1 MTALRALWRL
11 RAGIFPRLLI
21 ALLLVALLPLT
32 AFWQLERQRMIDNGE
47 AEAQQRLELFADSAV
62 QHVDDW
68 MRLNLSV
75 LELAAGQEAM
85 RTMSGPAQQQAIAGL
100 APQLPWAYL
109 IHTVNLKGWN
119 VARSDGRPAN
129 WYGDR
134 EYFKEL
140 VAGRPYGIDVQ
151 IGRTSHL
158 PALIV
163 AVPIMSRDG
172 RLAGMLVEATTLDHV
187 TQAVTSA
194 RLGRTGHVY
203 IMTNSG
209 RLIADRGVSML
220 HGLRDFRSRPVYAA
234 ARRGDGFYHY
244 RYRGAAKVAE
254 IRHTDFGW
262 IVVAQQQQ
270 TESMAAVSQAS
281 RYAWLLL
288 ALTTLAVTLISA
300 LVARGFAGRI
310 ARNTRALEAARA
322 EAEKANRSKT
332 SFVAAAVHDL
342 MQPLN
347 AARMFVDAARAR
359 LTSAADREVLSGI
372 DSALEAEDEILSTL
386 LDISRLESG
395 TFEVHERD
403 FAPGALFETL
413 GREFGILARARGIEL
428 RVARCSA
435 VIHSD
440 EALLRRILQNYL
452 SNAVRY
458 SRRRRVLMGC
468 RRIGGLLRIEVWDSG
483 PGIPPEHHKR
493 IFLEFQRL
501 DTGAQSNERGA
512 GLGLAI
518 VERIAKRLGH
528 RIGLRSWLGRG
539 SVFFVDVPLVRDVTR
554 GQESAAMVP
563 AAATLPAR
571 MPAASMP
578 APSAT
583 GASVVGASASGAP
596 LPGAAGP
603 GASVNPPSS
612 RSEPAG
618 GHRGGSLLEGSRVWS
633 VEDDPQVRQS
643 VAALLT
649 GWGCEVV
656 LAATAAE
663 ALSLAEQNPSA
674 PDLLLLDYR
683 LPDGNGPAL
692 VPDLFRRWGAE
703 VPVMIVSAERNA
715 AVREQAQE
723 KGWGFLAKPVNPSKL
738 RAAVTHLLLK
748 NAASV

>member
-1 MTALRALWRL
+1 MTAMRALWRL

-85 RTMSGPAQQQAIAGL
+85 RSMSGEAQRHAIGGL
-100 APQLPWAYL
+100 AAQLPWAYL
-109 IHTVNLKGWN
+109 IHTVSLAGWN
-119 VARSDGRPAN
+119 VARSDGHPAN

-140 VAGRPYGIDVQ
+140 VAGKPYGVDVQ

-158 PALIV
+158 PALIL
-163 AVPIMSRDG
+163 AVPITGRDG
-172 RLAGMLVEATTLDHV
+172 KLAGMLVEATTLDHV

-203 IMTNSG
+203 IMTDSG

-220 HGLRDFRSRPVYAA
+220 HGLRDFRDRPVYAA
-234 ARRGDGFYHY
+234 AQRGDGFYHY
-244 RYRGAAKVAE
+244 SYRRAAKVAA

-270 TESMAAVSQAS
+270 TESMAAMSQAN

-288 ALTTLAVTLISA
+288 ALTTLAVTMISA
-300 LVARGFAGRI
+300 LVARGFARRI

-359 LTSAADREVLSGI
+359 LTSTADRDVLSGI

-458 SRRRRVLMGC
+458 SRRGRVLMGC
-468 RRIGGLLRIEVWDSG
+468 RRAGGSLRIEVWDSG

-501 DTGAQSNERGA
+501 DTGAQSSERGA

-528 RIGLRSWLGRG
+528 RIGLRSWLGGG
-539 SVFFVDVPLVRDVTR
+539 SVFFVDVPLAAKPTTQQGSAVMAA
-554 GQESAAMVP
+554 SAATVP
-563 AAATLPAR
+563 ATPVRPASAPAR
-571 MPAASMP
+571 SMP
-578 APSAT
+578 GAVLT
-583 GASVVGASASGAP
+583 GT
-596 LPGAAGP
+596 AAH
-603 GASVNPPSS
+603 PPSI
-612 RSEPAG
+612 RGEAG
-618 GHRGGSLLEGSRVWS
+618 RGNRDGSLLEGSRIWS
-633 VEDDPQVRQS
+633 VEDDARVRQS
-643 VAALLT
+643 IQTLLT

-656 LAATAAE
+656 LAATAEE
-663 ALSLAEQNPSA
+663 ALRLAEQDPSA

-703 VPVMIVSAERNA
+703 VPVLIVSAERDA
-715 AVREQAQE
+715 AVREQARE

-738 RAAVTHLLLK
+738 RAAVTHLLMK
-748 NAASV
+748 SSASV

>member
-1 MTALRALWRL
+1 MPAGLWRL

-32 AFWQLERQRMIDNGE
+32 AFWQLERQRMVDNGE
-47 AEAQQRLELFADSAV
+47 AEARQRLELFADSAV

-75 LELAAGQEAM
+75 LQLAAGQQAM
-85 RTMSGPAQQQAIAGL
+85 RSMNARGQQQAIAGL
-100 APQLPWAYL
+100 AAKLPWAYL
-109 IHTVNLKGWN
+109 IHTVSLTGWN
-119 VARSDGRPAN
+119 AARSDGRPAN

-134 EYFKEL
+134 QYFKEL
-140 VAGRPYGIDVQ
+140 LAGKPYGVDVQ

-158 PALIV
+158 PALIM
-163 AVPIMSRDG
+163 AVPITGRDG
-172 RLAGMLVEATTLDHV
+172 KLAGMLVEATTLDHV

-203 IMTNSG
+203 IMTSAG
-209 RLIADRGVSML
+209 LLIADRGVSML

-234 ARRGDGFYHY
+234 AERGEGFYHY
-244 RYRGAAKVAE
+244 IYRGAAKVAE
-254 IRHTDFGW
+254 IRRSDFGW

-270 TESMAAVSQAS
+270 TESMAAVSQAN

-288 ALTTLAVTLISA
+288 GLTTLAVTLISA
-300 LVARGFAGRI
+300 LVARGFARRI
-310 ARNTRALEAARA
+310 ARNTHALEAARA
-322 EAEKANRSKT
+322 EAEQANRSKT

-342 MQPLN
+342 LQPLN
-347 AARMFVDAARAR
+347 AARMFVDSARAR
-359 LTSAADREVLSGI
+359 LMSPSDREVLSGI

-403 FAPGALFETL
+403 FALDALLETL

-428 RVARCSA
+428 RVARCGA

-458 SRRRRVLMGC
+458 SRRGHVLMGC
-468 RRIGGLLRIEVWDSG
+468 RRAGGALRIEVWDSG
-483 PGIPPEHHKR
+483 PGIAPEHHRR

-501 DTGAQSNERGA
+501 DGGTQSSERGA

-539 SVFFVDVPLVRDVTR
+539 SVFFVEVPLAR
-554 GQESAAMVP
+554 SAP
-563 AAATLPAR
+563 AAEKSPAR
-571 MPAASMP
+571 PPAIR
-578 APSAT
+578 T
-583 GASVVGASASGAP
+583 ET
-596 LPGAAGP
+596 AGDHHA
-603 GASVNPPSS
+603 GSS
-612 RSEPAG
+612 LAG
-618 GHRGGSLLEGSRVWS
+618 CRIWSL
-633 VEDDPQVRQS
+633 EDDPRVRLSIQ
-643 VAALLT
+643 ALLS

-656 LAATAAE
+656 LAATGAE
-663 ALSLAEQNPSA
+663 ALSLAQERPSA

-683 LPDGNGPAL
+683 LPDGNGPQIAA
-692 VPDLFRRWGAE
+692 DLFRRWGTE
-703 VPVMIVSAERNA
+703 VPVMIISAERDA
-715 AVREQAQE
+715 AVRAEVLE

-748 NAASV
+748 SAASA